1 MYEFEDVNTAD
12 IRYLFGVPVLFAAI
26 TFLPQLAFMSRGKTP
41 SISLIVI
48 SIVPIV
54 TFIFVFAFGKMTT
67 LIADGSIRLTWRF
80 GFPAKEI
87 PLTEI
92 QTIDVKEISNWLGSG
107 IKGTRTGMMWRAWG
121 KKVVVVEQFDGK
133 TTFVGSDNPE
143 ELASAIRSALK
154 N

>member
-1 MYEFEDVNTAD
+1 MNEFEDVNTAD
-12 IRYLFGVPVLFAAI
+12 IRYIFGAPILFAAV
-26 TFLPQLAFMSRGKTP
+26 TVLPQLAFMSRGRTP

-48 SIVPIV
+48 SIVPVIS
-54 TFIFVFAFGKMTT
+54 FIFVFAFGKMTT
-67 LIADGSIRLTWRF
+67 VIADDSIRLTWRF
-80 GFPAKEI
+80 GFPTKEI
-87 PLTEI
+87 PLSEI

>member
-1 MYEFEDVNTAD
+1 MNEFEDVNTAD
-12 IRYLFGVPVLFAAI
+12 IRYIFGAPILFAAV
-26 TFLPQLAFMSRGKTP
+26 TVLPQLAFMSRGRTP

-48 SIVPIV
+48 SIVPVIS
-54 TFIFVFAFGKMTT
+54 FIFVFAFGKMTT
-67 LIADGSIRLTWRF
+67 VIADDSIRLTWRF
-80 GFPAKEI
+80 GFPTKEI
-87 PLTEI
+87 PLSEI

-121 KKVVVVEQFDGK
+121 KTVVVVEQFDGK